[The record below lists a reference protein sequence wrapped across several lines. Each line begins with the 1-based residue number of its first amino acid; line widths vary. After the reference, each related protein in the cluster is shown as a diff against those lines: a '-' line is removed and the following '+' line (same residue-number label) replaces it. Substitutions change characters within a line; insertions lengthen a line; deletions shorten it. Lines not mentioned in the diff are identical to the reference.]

1 MNLKTTNNSAST
13 SRTPT
18 GDSAP
23 SHYSTPND
31 QPNLNNDVQAD
42 IYYGKLA
49 FNHDISVYFHSLC
62 SEACRNR
69 LQMKYGIADLALL
82 QEVLRLVD
90 GHIDEMQST
99 AFMPQISL
107 TPRQKKRK
115 RTAREEIPQDSTK
128 PNSGLSSPRSTDT
141 KKANIGYGIE
151 RETALNT
158 PKRNLSLYRTD
169 RSPIRSTS
177 ATPFDLLL
185 KHNDMAVPDS
195 PRTPTKKPGLKEI
208 PSKGNLGVLSTSN
221 VLSSQESSISTVT
234 IISDDEEDGI
244 MPVKEPMKEISN
256 LLQELN
262 GYRRKLSITL
272 GRLPEEILPLRTLKQ
287 LSTQPPPGTFS
298 NSGVT
303 TVFML
308 YSDYKAYQRILA
320 DTSGIPESEIEER
333 EAYVLE
339 KWTETGS
346 KFFAIC
352 MQFRIREQ
360 ASESVLTESTS
371 ISGTA
376 ATFRKMIATH
386 GHTLDKAI
394 DLSQYSFSAS

>member
-1 MNLKTTNNSAST
+1 MKTTNSSAST
-13 SRTPT
+13 LREPT
-18 GDSAP
+18 GTP
-23 SHYSTPND
+23 SHYSND

-49 FNHDISVYFHSLC
+49 FNHDIK
-62 SEACRNR
+62 ACRNR
-69 LQMKYGIADLALL
+69 LKMKYGIADMALL

-115 RTAREEIPQDSTK
+115 RSAREEVLQDSTIA
-128 PNSGLSSPRSTDT
+128 NSGLSSPRSADT
-141 KKANIGYGIE
+141 KKANTEYGTE
-151 RETALNT
+151 RKTAPNT

-185 KHNDMAVPDS
+185 IKHNDMAVPDS

-208 PSKGNLGVLSTSN
+208 ASKGNLGVFSTSN

-234 IISDDEEDGI
+234 IISDDEEDGNI
-244 MPVKEPMKEISN
+244 PVQEPMKEMSN
-256 LLQELN
+256 LLKELN
-262 GYRRKLSITL
+262 GYRRKLSITS

-287 LSTQPPPGTFS
+287 LSTQPP
-298 NSGVT
+298 
-303 TVFML
+303 
-308 YSDYKAYQRILA
+308 SDYKAYQRILA

-333 EAYVLE
+333 KAYVLE
-339 KWTETGS
+339 KWTETGT

-360 ASESVLTESTS
+360 ASESVVTESTS
-371 ISGTA
+371 ISTTT

-386 GHTLDKAI
+386 GHTIDKTI

>member
-1 MNLKTTNNSAST
+1 MNLKTTNSYAST

-18 GDSAP
+18 GDSTP
-23 SHYSTPND
+23 SHYD
-31 QPNLNNDVQAD
+31 QPNLKNDVQAD

-49 FNHDISVYFHSLC
+49 FNHDIK
-62 SEACRNR
+62 ACRNR
-69 LQMKYGIADLALL
+69 LKMKYGIADLALL

-99 AFMPQISL
+99 AFMPQIPL

-115 RTAREEIPQDSTK
+115 RTAREEVPQDSTK
-128 PNSGLSSPRSTDT
+128 ANSGLSSPRSTDT

-151 RETALNT
+151 RKTAPNT

-185 KHNDMAVPDS
+185 IKHDDMAVPDS

-221 VLSSQESSISTVT
+221 VLSSQESTISAVT

-244 MPVKEPMKEISN
+244 IPVKEPMKEMSN
-256 LLQELN
+256 LLKELN

-287 LSTQPPPGTFS
+287 LSTQPP
-298 NSGVT
+298 
-303 TVFML
+303 
-308 YSDYKAYQRILA
+308 SDYKGYQRILA

-333 EAYVLE
+333 KAYVLE

-386 GHTLDKAI
+386 GHTLDKTI